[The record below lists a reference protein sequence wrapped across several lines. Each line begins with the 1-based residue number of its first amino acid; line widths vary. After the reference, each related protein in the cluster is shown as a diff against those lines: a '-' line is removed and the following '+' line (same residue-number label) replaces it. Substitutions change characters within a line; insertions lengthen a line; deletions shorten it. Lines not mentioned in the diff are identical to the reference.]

1 MALDDIPNKLLQ
13 FPKPH
18 DTCPQQLHQAVLHP
32 KHQSQEND
40 WWKAEKWGTYVYAL
54 DEYPANICKFFE

>member
-18 DTCPQQLHQAVLHP
+18 DTCPRQLHQAVLHP
-32 KHQSQEND
+32 SIKVKKMIGERQRNEEH
-40 WWKAEKWGTYVYAL
+40 AL
-54 DEYPANICKFFE
+54 YKLEHALY